1 MPNAIEINGLCK
13 SYKDNKALKNF
24 ELSVKEGEIL
34 GLLGAN
40 GAGKSTL
47 MSILNYLSKKD
58 SGEVKILGL
67 ELAKNEKSIKLSS
80 SLVPQSIALYPM
92 LNAYENLEYFGALQG
107 IDGCELKNKIDFAV
121 SAVEFDEHMHKKA
134 RELSGGLKRRLNL
147 AVGLLNNPKILY
159 LDEPTVG
166 VDPHSRSYILD
177 VIKKINRELHTT
189 IIYTSHYMD
198 EVEQISDEIALMD
211 GGVVVM
217 KGSKEEIVQKGLE
230 LKGQKGA
237 LEELFLSLTQKPSEE
252 FA

>member
-1 MPNAIEINGLCK
+1 MPNAIEIEGLCK
-13 SYKDNKALKNF
+13 SYKDNKVLKNF
-24 ELSVKEGEIL
+24 ALNVKEGSVL

-58 SGEVKILGL
+58 SGSVKIIGL
-67 ELAKNEKSIKLSS
+67 ELDKNEKTIKNAS

-92 LNAYENLEYFGALQG
+92 LNAFENLEYFGALQG
-107 IDGCELKNKIDFAV
+107 LDGNTLRDRMAFTIA
-121 SAVEFDEHMHKKA
+121 SVEFEEHAKKKVS
-134 RELSGGLKRRLNL
+134 ELSGGLKRRLNL

-166 VDPHSRSYILD
+166 VDPHSRNYILD
-177 VIKKINRELHTT
+177 VIKKLNRELGMT

-198 EVEQISDEIALMD
+198 EVEQISDEIAVMD

-217 KGSKEEIVQKGLE
+217 KGTKEDIVGNK
-230 LKGQKGA
+230 KGA
-237 LEELFLSLTQKPSEE
+237 LEELFLSLTHRPRED